1 MEMKKQVY
9 KHGVRAS
16 YDNRNTARNTKNES
30 TRMNEVVTEP
40 KPSGAGAPPG
50 FSVRERYL
58 TKREVAELLRVTPR
72 TIDNMMKRGQLVWHK
87 IGRTVR
93 FKLDALER
101 HLDETARVCRRNPAK

>member
-16 YDNRNTARNTKNES
+16 CDNRNSMRNTKNKS
-30 TRMNEVVTEP
+30 KLMNEVVTEP
-40 KPSGAGAPPG
+40 KPASAGVSPG

-72 TIDNMMKRGQLVWHK
+72 TIDNMMRRGQLVWHK

-101 HLDETARVCRRNPAK
+101 HLEETACVRRRNPVK

>member
-1 MEMKKQVY
+1 MKKKVY

-16 YDNRNTARNTKNES
+16 CDNRNSTLNTKNEN
-30 TRMNEVVTEP
+30 TRMNKLATEP
-40 KPSGAGAPPG
+40 KQADTSASPG

-58 TKREVAELLRVTPR
+58 TKREVADLLRVTPR